1 MQAPSL
7 PTARSGAVGAR
18 GSFGDQV
25 SVAHDWRMSNLIA
38 MTALETGARGE
49 ARLVVSEADTAV
61 ALKSGE
67 VPVLG
72 TPRIVALCE
81 EASVRAVAASLDPG
95 TTTVGRRVQLD
106 HLQPTAIGV
115 EVVAEAVLE
124 KVEGRRLIFHVTVH
138 DPDGLVAAGKVTRVV
153 VDLERFLDKLH

>member
-1 MQAPSL
+1 
-7 PTARSGAVGAR
+7 
-18 GSFGDQV
+18 
-25 SVAHDWRMSNLIA
+25 MSNLTA

-49 ARLVVSEADTAV
+49 ARLVVGDADTAV

-81 EASVRAVAASLDPG
+81 EASMRAVAAALDAG

-124 KVEGRRLIFHVTVH
+124 KVEGRRLTFHVAVH
-138 DPDGLVAAGKVTRVV
+138 DADGLVAAGKVTRVL
-153 VDLERFLDKLH
+153 VDLDRFLDKLH